1 MTLQTSDP
9 YRVPVALGPNQLSGF
24 DPSAITT
31 ITAIQ
36 PLDSF
41 PVKGEMITAQIEVSD
56 TDLIYSKMPMSDFQK
71 EIKRKLVNLL
81 VEELMNKNHIEFT
94 SQIDPTSNTS
104 KYRARIYATPDA
116 QVRWI
121 RKNEGKQHG

>member
-9 YRVPVALGPNQLSGF
+9 YRVPVALGPNQLSVF
-24 DPSAITT
+24 DSSAITT

-41 PVKGEMITAQIEVSD
+41 PVKGEMITAQIDVSD
-56 TDLIYSKMPMSDFQK
+56 ADLVFSQMPMGEFQK

-116 QVRWI
+116 QVRMI
-121 RKNEGKQHG
+121 RKNTQT

>member
-1 MTLQTSDP
+1 MTLQTLDP
-9 YRVPVALGPNQLSGF
+9 YTLKVPVAIGHNQLSNF
-24 DPSAITT
+24 DPST

-56 TDLIYSKMPMSDFQK
+56 TDLVYSQMPMSEFQK

-81 VEELMNKNHIEFT
+81 VEELVNKNHIEFT

-104 KYRARIYATPDA
+104 KYRVRIYATPDA
-116 QVRWI
+116 QIRWI
-121 RKNEGKQHG
+121 RKNTQT

>member
-9 YRVPVALGPNQLSGF
+9 YRVPMALGPNQLSAF
-24 DPSAITT
+24 DPSAIST

-56 TDLIYSKMPMSDFQK
+56 TDLVYSKMPMGDFQK

-104 KYRARIYATPDA
+104 KYRARIYATPDT

-121 RKNEGKQHG
+121 RKNEK

>member
-1 MTLQTSDP
+1 MTLQANDP
-9 YRVPVALGPNQLSGF
+9 YRVPVAIGHNQLSNF
-24 DPSAITT
+24 DPTAITT

-56 TDLIYSKMPMSDFQK
+56 TDLVYSKMPMGDFQK

-81 VEELMNKNHIEFT
+81 VEELMNNNHIEFT
-94 SQIDPTSNTS
+94 SQIDLSSNTT

-121 RKNEGKQHG
+121 RKNEK

>member
-1 MTLQTSDP
+1 MTLQTNDP
-9 YRVPVALGPNQLSGF
+9 YRGPVALGPNQLSVF

-31 ITAIQ
+31 ITSIQ

-41 PVKGEMITAQIEVSD
+41 PIKGEMITAQIDVSD
-56 TDLIYSKMPMSDFQK
+56 TDLVFSQMPMGEFQK
-71 EIKRKLVNLL
+71 EIKRRLVNLL

-94 SQIDPTSNTS
+94 SQIDPVSNTS
-104 KYRARIYATPDA
+104 KYRARIYATPDT

-121 RKNEGKQHG
+121 RKNEK

>member
-1 MTLQTSDP
+1 MTLQNLDSYSLKT
-9 YRVPVALGPNQLSGF
+9 PVGIGPNQLSNF

-56 TDLIYSKMPMSDFQK
+56 TDLVYSKMPMGDFQK

-104 KYRARIYATPDA
+104 KYRARIYATPDT

-121 RKNEGKQHG
+121 RKNEK

>member
-1 MTLQTSDP
+1 
-9 YRVPVALGPNQLSGF
+9 
-24 DPSAITT
+24 
-31 ITAIQ
+31 
-36 PLDSF
+36 
-41 PVKGEMITAQIEVSD
+41 MITAQIEVSD
-56 TDLIYSKMPMSDFQK
+56 TDLIYSKMPMGDFQK

-116 QVRWI
+116 QVRMI
-121 RKNEGKQHG
+121 RKNEK

>member
-104 KYRARIYATPDA
+104 KYRVRIYATPDT

>member
-9 YRVPVALGPNQLSGF
+9 YRVPVALGPSQLTGF

-56 TDLIYSKMPMSDFQK
+56 TDLIYSQMAMSDFQK

-81 VEELMNKNHIEFT
+81 VEELMDKNHIEFT

-121 RKNEGKQHG
+121 RKNEK

>member
-9 YRVPVALGPNQLSGF
+9 YRVPVALGPSQLTGF

-56 TDLIYSKMPMSDFQK
+56 TDLIYSQMAMSEFQK

-81 VEELMNKNHIEFT
+81 VEELMDKNHIEFT

-121 RKNEGKQHG
+121 RKNEK